1 MRDIVRA
8 LVVAVAAALA
18 VAQQQTAA
26 PPVTGPAGTYTA
38 AMKLEAPGPISV
50 STSGVPTTG
59 PAGTYTIEAPGP
71 VTIVQ
76 FVNDH
81 GTSLIFSWGPK
92 PPVPSPQPE
101 PTPPASVQGH
111 LWTIAVYEY
120 DDLAKYPP
128 PQLAMRVSTTMR
140 PSMAE
145 MDCTWRVYDDDNPA
159 ISSWRPALQGIP
171 LPSYLVLA
179 GEEADAKVVD
189 KGPLP
194 PDEPAMIAVVK
205 KLRGLQ

>member
-1 MRDIVRA
+1 MRDAIRT

-18 VAQQQTAA
+18 LAMQAP

-38 AMKLEAPGPISV
+38 AVKLDAPGPVSV
-50 STSGVPTTG
+50 STAGVPTTG

-76 FVNDH
+76 FVNSA
-81 GTSLIFSWGPK
+81 GTSLIFSWGPTNPGPT
-92 PPVPSPQPE
+92 PPVVP
-101 PTPPASVQGH
+101 PPASVQGH

-159 ISSWRPALQGIP
+159 IASWRPALQGIP

-194 PDEPAMIAVVK
+194 PDEPAMLAVVK
-205 KLRGLQ
+205 KLRGLPP